1 MGERRLPLGGTEAS
15 VGKRRKIRC
24 GAVLK
29 ENEKFVKNLRRRHP
43 KVGAVFCFVGVHGD
57 VAVDVDADRMA
68 AEMGISASLRLFLCG
83 G

>member
-1 MGERRLPLGGTEAS
+1 M
-15 VGKRRKIRC
+15 
-24 GAVLK
+24 
-29 ENEKFVKNLRRRHP
+29 KNLRRRHP
-43 KVGAVFCFVGVHGD
+43 KVGAVFWFVGMHGD